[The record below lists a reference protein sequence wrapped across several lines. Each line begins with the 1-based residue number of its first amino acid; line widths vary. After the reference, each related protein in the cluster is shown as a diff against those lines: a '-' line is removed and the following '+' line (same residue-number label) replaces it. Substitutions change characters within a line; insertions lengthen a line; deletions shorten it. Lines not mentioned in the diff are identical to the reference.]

1 MPLHPEMDR
10 SQMEF
15 FCLEEL
21 IPKDH
26 PVRVIEAFVE
36 GLDLEALGFKVLG
49 KSHEGRPAFGAK
61 SLLKLYLYGY
71 QNGVRSSRKLEAEGG
86 RNVELWWLLG
96 RQQPGYKTI
105 ADFRKDNR
113 SAFKGVFRQLVSLMR
128 DWDLVGGK
136 TLAIDSTKIRAQNS
150 KKHLPRR
157 QAGNFN
163 KEKIDRQIAYI
174 DGRLEEFFEEMD
186 RLDEE
191 DDKGADTKEAW
202 AVISEKVQTQMDRRD
217 KYEKLGRELEQS
229 GQKQISTTDPD
240 ARALVLHRNIV
251 EVGYAI
257 QTVVDEKHK
266 LIVHNETTN
275 ENDLNALSKQA
286 AEGKEACQ
294 TDQVDVLAD
303 AGYHTGREIASCE
316 KEQVTTYVAA
326 GKHAPQTGEAYTT
339 DKFEYVAQG
348 NYYICP
354 QGYELHTNGNWYE
367 RKNTR
372 SSKGEVQY
380 RIQQF
385 RTPACATCSARS
397 KCTKS
402 KNGRLIERTEYQDA
416 VDRND
421 ARMKTN
427 WSYYRKRQE
436 LVEHPYGTIKR
447 QWGFTYTLLKTLPKV
462 QAESDLIFTCYNLKR
477 CVNLLGLQEILER
490 LKAVLSLI
498 LGNLRHLKKSQ
509 ESIFTSFAFLSFF
522 GGNIRREDVF

>member
-191 DDKGADTKEAW
+191 DDKGGG
-202 AVISEKVQTQMDRRD
+202 
-217 KYEKLGRELEQS
+217 YERGLG
-229 GQKQISTTDPD
+229 
-240 ARALVLHRNIV
+240 
-251 EVGYAI
+251 
-257 QTVVDEKHK
+257 
-266 LIVHNETTN
+266 
-275 ENDLNALSKQA
+275 
-286 AEGKEACQ
+286 C
-294 TDQVDVLAD
+294 DQRKSAD
-303 AGYHTGREIASCE
+303 ANGSARQIRKVGPGTGTKRSEANIDYGSGCAGPGIAS
-316 KEQVTTYVAA
+316 K
-326 GKHAPQTGEAYTT
+326 
-339 DKFEYVAQG
+339 
-348 NYYICP
+348 
-354 QGYELHTNGNWYE
+354 
-367 RKNTR
+367 
-372 SSKGEVQY
+372 Y
-380 RIQQF
+380 RG
-385 RTPACATCSARS
+385 S
-397 KCTKS
+397 
-402 KNGRLIERTEYQDA
+402 G
-416 VDRND
+416 
-421 ARMKTN
+421 
-427 WSYYRKRQE
+427 
-436 LVEHPYGTIKR
+436 
-447 QWGFTYTLLKTLPKV
+447 
-462 QAESDLIFTCYNLKR
+462 
-477 CVNLLGLQEILER
+477 
-490 LKAVLSLI
+490 
-498 LGNLRHLKKSQ
+498 LRH
-509 ESIFTSFAFLSFF
+509 TD
-522 GGNIRREDVF
+522 GGGRKAQAHRAQRDHQ